1 MLVPVKFHYRVI
13 EVTVAVGRMSNAAI
27 QRTLVQNDTGPKLR
41 LTLQD
46 SYGNPLNLVSG
57 VQAVNFYLRP
67 AHADDYVNVGHEA
80 CSGFDL
86 ANGVVDYAFQQGDL
100 SGTGTHFGDVEL
112 VYDSGEKETS
122 FDEVRFL
129 VRPSNHRLG

>member
-27 QRTLVQNDTGPKLR
+27 QRTLVQNDTGPILR
-41 LTLQD
+41 LELQD
-46 SYGNPLNLVSG
+46 SFGKAINLSTGVSG
-57 VQAVNFYLRP
+57 VNFYIRP
-67 AHADDYVNVGHEA
+67 AHADGHVNVGHEA

-86 ANGVVDYAFQQGDL
+86 LNGVVDYSFQQGDL

-112 VYDSGEKETS
+112 VYDSGAKETS

-129 VRPSNHRLG
+129 VRPSNH